1 MKKIDDVGRNFQG
14 EKMKTGLTLEVKR
27 DLPAGE
33 QISAKKFECNGSE
46 LVKQTMHL
54 AQDHGYEVR
63 ILNLKEP
70 TVSASCNFP
79 Q

>member
-33 QISAKKFECNGSE
+33 QIRAKKFECNGGE
-46 LVKQTMHL
+46 LV
-54 AQDHGYEVR
+54 
-63 ILNLKEP
+63 
-70 TVSASCNFP
+70 
-79 Q
+79 

>member
-1 MKKIDDVGRNFQG
+1 MKKIDDVGRNG

-33 QISAKKFECNGSE
+33 QISAQKFECNGSE
-46 LVKQTMHL
+46 LVKQTMQL

-63 ILNLKEP
+63 IFNLKKP
-70 TVSASCNFP
+70 TVSASCYFP